1 MGKDENSGVYTKR
14 EIPGHHKQN
23 EANQIM
29 ETEKQR
35 QRRLGKSIPDWI
47 DLIKPKKINPRI
59 YVISDKLRRLPNK

>member
-23 EANQIM
+23 KANQIM
-29 ETEKQR
+29 ETEEQR
-35 QRRLGKSIPDWI
+35 KRRLGKSYRYAIT
-47 DLIKPKKINPRI
+47 KPKKINPRI